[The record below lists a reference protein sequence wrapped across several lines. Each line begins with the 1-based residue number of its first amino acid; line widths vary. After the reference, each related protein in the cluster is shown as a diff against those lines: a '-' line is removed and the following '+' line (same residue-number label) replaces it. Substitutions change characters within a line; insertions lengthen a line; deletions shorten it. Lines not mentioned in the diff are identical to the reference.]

1 MKTGLVLEGG
11 AMRATYTI
19 GVLDVL
25 MENNIKFDGI
35 IGVSAGAVHGANYVS
50 NQPGRG
56 IRYYK
61 KYASDK
67 RFMSFSTLIKT
78 GDIVGRDFCYYD
90 IPWKLDIFDN
100 DTFKS
105 SPTEFYAVVCNVETG
120 KSEYIRITDLKDPIQ
135 MEYLRASAS
144 MPLVSKMVEADGKKL
159 LDGGMT
165 DSIPLKAFQKMGY
178 EKNVVV
184 ATRTDSY
191 VKMEETPALSAIVY
205 RKYPNFL
212 QAIKER
218 PKMYNDE
225 KDYILSEEKK
235 GNIFFIRP
243 HEELKISRTDTSPEH
258 LEAVYQIGRADAERI
273 IDKLKD
279 FLKDDKNENNDTS
292 V

>member
-25 MENNIKFDGI
+25 MENKITFDGI
-35 IGVSAGAVHGANYVS
+35 IGVSAGAIHGANYVS

-78 GDIVGRDFCYYD
+78 GDIVGRDFCYFD

-100 DTFKS
+100 ATFKS
-105 SPTEFYAVVCNVETG
+105 SPTEFYAVVANIETG
-120 KSEYIRITDLKDPIQ
+120 QSEYIRITDLKDPIQ

-144 MPLVSKMVEADGKKL
+144 MPIVSKMVEVDGKKL
-159 LDGGMT
+159 LDGGIT
-165 DSIPLKAFQKMGY
+165 DSIPLKKFQEMGFK
-178 EKNVVV
+178 KNVVV
-184 ATRTDSY
+184 CTRTDSY
-191 VKMEETPALSAIVY
+191 VKTEENPGLSAIVY
-205 RKYPNFL
+205 KKYPNFL
-212 QAIKER
+212 QAIKQR

-258 LEAVYQIGRADAERI
+258 LEAVYRIGREDTERI
-273 IDKLKD
+273 IDKLKA
-279 FLKDDKNENNDTS
+279 FLKDDKNDPDNTAL
-292 V
+292 